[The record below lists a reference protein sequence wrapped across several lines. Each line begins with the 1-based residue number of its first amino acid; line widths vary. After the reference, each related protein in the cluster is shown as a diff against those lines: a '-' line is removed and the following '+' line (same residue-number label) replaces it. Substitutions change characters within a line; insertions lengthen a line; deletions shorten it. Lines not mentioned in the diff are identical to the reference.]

1 MEALL
6 EAYYMH
12 VDFSFARLAELRDAT
27 EDTEDLAEIS
37 LDSQRNRLIKIDLV
51 ISNATLAVGV
61 FGVVAGAFGSLD
73 TSVNVAFPAIAEAFD
88 LAVADL
94 QWIVVT
100 YVLTYGALLVAA
112 GRLGDSFGH
121 HRIVRIGALVSLLG
135 LGACAAA
142 PGYAVFLVGRVV
154 QGLGAALVM
163 AGFLFTGSTERS
175 ASPASAAAPAY
186 ASVVYDE
193 PTGMSWLV
201 TAHANSHKMT
211 VVAMGDYEVPE
222 GKVLRAWLKPEN
234 GEPVLLGKWPNTHGD
249 HEMTVS
255 DTAAQHMNEPAK
267 LMVSMEDAG
276 TSAQASVPSGKLM
289 WTSPIA
295 RRTG

>member
-1 MEALL
+1 MAESEQEQRILQAAEYALGTL
-6 EAYYMH
+6 EPRERSRFETQLMH
-12 VDFSFARLAELRDAT
+12 D
-27 EDTEDLAEIS
+27 
-37 LDSQRNRLIKIDLV
+37 
-51 ISNATLAVGV
+51 
-61 FGVVAGAFGSLD
+61 
-73 TSVNVAFPAIAEAFD
+73 AEARRE
-88 LAVADL
+88 LAYWETRL
-94 QWIVVT
+94 
-100 YVLTYGALLVAA
+100 GALGLALRPADPPAAVWDRVTRELGLESATPVAQNSETSARHSRSAANDSGPGMWRGLALVA
-112 GRLGDSFGH
+112 S
-121 HRIVRIGALVSLLG
+121 V
-135 LGACAAA
+135 
-142 PGYAVFLVGRVV
+142 
-154 QGLGAALVM
+154 AALVM

-175 ASPASAAAPAY
+175 AGPESPAAPAY